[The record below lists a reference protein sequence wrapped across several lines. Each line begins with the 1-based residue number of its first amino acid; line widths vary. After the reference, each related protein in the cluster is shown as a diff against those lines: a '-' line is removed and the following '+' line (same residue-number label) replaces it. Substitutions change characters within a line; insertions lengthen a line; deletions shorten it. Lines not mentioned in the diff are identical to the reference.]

1 MTDYT
6 SSHIKEAAEFMG
18 QTKGDQKIWAIGG
31 GKGGVGKSLVT
42 SNLAIC
48 LSLLGMKVVIIDMDL
63 GGANLHTCLGIPI
76 PEKTLS
82 DYFAKSQTKLTDL
95 LTPTLL
101 PNLKLIS
108 GAQDELGIANLKQVH
123 KSKLISHLRELDADY
138 ILLDLGAGTT
148 NNTLDFFLS
157 ADQGILVT
165 LPEPTSIENT
175 YRFIKSVFHRKL
187 ALMEEL
193 LEISPVI
200 DKVLNSKLSEK
211 NTPSEIIEKAMK
223 INPEMGQK
231 LKNEIEAYSPKLIIN
246 QCRTQADIDIG
257 FSMKI
262 ISKKYFGLNL
272 DYVGFLEYDATV
284 WQSVKKKRPLILEF
298 PSSSLVK
305 NFESIIHRV
314 LNLSKKNSPGAHP

>member
-1 MTDYT
+1 MTENT
-6 SSHIKEAAEFMG
+6 SSHLKDASEILG
-18 QTKGDQKIWAIGG
+18 TTKGDQKIWAIGG

-63 GGANLHTCLGIPI
+63 GGANLHTCLGVPI
-76 PEKTLS
+76 PDKTLS
-82 DYFAKSQTKLTDL
+82 DYFTKSGSKLSDL

-187 ALMEEL
+187 ALMEDL
-193 LEISPVI
+193 LEISPII

-305 NFESIIHRV
+305 NFESIIHRI
-314 LNLSKKNSPGAHP
+314 LNLSKRNTQGV